1 MATASSLVLA
11 LLARDPLYLHDD
23 DWLRLSCV
31 CKTWREIVNALVWAQ
46 NSILVTSETCAHHRI
61 PARQERPERLR
72 IVLDRCMRRFP
83 RIQCLREFASATP
96 AQLTRFHTELHVDAM
111 TRLASK
117 ITRSMASLEQIQAD
131 KRQAAEAKTTPV
143 VAAKMSRGFNGHA
156 LTKESYYAQFE
167 FIEIDEDTCMMRYT
181 LESSKTAAGGVC
193 HAIDQVM
200 TSTDDQIAVARNAF
214 CVVRP
219 PGHHAEPQ
227 RAMGFCFFN
236 NIGVA
241 AFHAL
246 DKYALERIAIIDF
259 DVHHGNGT
267 QKRMESESRVLY
279 VSLHQ
284 APLFPHTGRSQETG
298 DHSNILN
305 IPLKARTSSREYR
318 KLFLDLVCPRV
329 ASFEPQLILVS
340 AGFDGHRHDPLADLC
355 LDAADYYW
363 ITAQITRMA
372 WKFCQGR
379 VVSVLEGGYH
389 AKALGDSA
397 EQHLMALV
405 HNAHPMACKLPR

>member
-1 MATASSLVLA
+1 METASSLTLA
-11 LLARDPLYLHDD
+11 LLARDPLRLHEA
-23 DWLRLSCV
+23 DWLRLACV
-31 CKTWREIVNALVWAQ
+31 SKTWREIVHALVLAQ
-46 NSILVTSETCAHHRI
+46 RTVLVTSETCAQHRI
-61 PARQERPERLR
+61 PARKERPERLR
-72 IVLDRCMRRFP
+72 IVLDRCSRRFP
-83 RIQCLREFASATP
+83 RIQCLSEFASATP
-96 AQLTRFHTELHVDAM
+96 AQLARFHSELHVDAM

-117 ITRSMASLEQIQAD
+117 ITRSMASLEQIQD
-131 KRQAAEAKTTPV
+131 EKRLAAENKTTP
-143 VAAKMSRGFNGHA
+143 AAATKMSRGFNGHA

-167 FIEIDEDTCMMRYT
+167 FIEIDEDTCMMRHT
-181 LESSKTAAGGVC
+181 LEASKAAAGGVC
-193 HAIDQVM
+193 HAVDQVM
-200 TSTDDQIAVARNAF
+200 QRKENQPANAF

-246 DKYALERIAIIDF
+246 DTYALERIAIIDF

-284 APLFPHTGRSQETG
+284 APLFPHTGRPHETG
-298 DHSNILN
+298 EHNNILN

-318 KLFLDLVCPRV
+318 KLFLDLVRPRV

-372 WKFCQGR
+372 WTLCQGR

-389 AKALGDSA
+389 ATALGDSA
-397 EQHLMALV
+397 EQHCMALV
-405 HNAHPMACKLPR
+405 HNAHPIAHQLSR